1 MKKEAGRE
9 KYLYQVENVK
19 HRQSLTRYR
28 LSSHSLSIETGRHRR
43 IERDSRICPFCV
55 DIVEDEVHFLLE
67 CPSYNTV
74 KIKYPDLD
82 TKNLL
87 LDNFGK
93 ISFLMDENNIRRTA
107 SLIHE
112 AFVHREIMIDAQN
125 TISDM
130 IGKIELQEKKAK
142 QWEIKKISSYNVLTE
157 ESKKSLGE
165 NKGRTLLEI
174 TKGLQKITNSLIQ
187 IIS

>member
-1 MKKEAGRE
+1 
-9 KYLYQVENVK
+9 
-19 HRQSLTRYR
+19 
-28 LSSHSLSIETGRHRR
+28 
-43 IERDSRICPFCV
+43 
-55 DIVEDEVHFLLE
+55 
-67 CPSYNTV
+67 
-74 KIKYPDLD
+74 
-82 TKNLL
+82 
-87 LDNFGK
+87 
-93 ISFLMDENNIRRTA
+93 
-107 SLIHE
+107 
-112 AFVHREIMIDAQN
+112 MIDAQN

>member
-1 MKKEAGRE
+1 MKKETGRE

-28 LSSHSLSIETGRHRR
+28 LSSHSLSIETGRHKS
-43 IERDSRICPFCV
+43 IKRDSRICPFCV

-74 KIKYPDLD
+74 ETKYPDLD

-87 LDNFGK
+87 LDNFDK

-112 AFVHREIMIDAQN
+112 SFVHRGIMIDAQN

-130 IGKIELQEKKAK
+130 IGKIELQEKKTK
-142 QWEIKKISSYNVLTE
+142 QKEVKSVLSHNVLTE
-157 ESKKSLGE
+157 ESKKSSGE
-165 NKGRTLLEI
+165 SKGRTLLNI
-174 TKGLQKITNSLIQ
+174 TEGLQKITNSLTQ